1 VEYWGGVQAMLKTMG
16 VSSLVFN
23 YSGYGES
30 TGYISVAHCEEDAVA
45 AYRELAARGHRSIVL
60 LGFSLGSA
68 VTSAV
73 ASRLDADGLILCEG
87 FSTFREAGIAVGFP
101 SWMMYL
107 APDCWQTVR
116 RVTELQIPVLVVH
129 SESDGL
135 FPVSMAQRVVEAS
148 GLHGEMMVVQGLT
161 HNAPIFTPTAEY
173 WQPIAAW
180 TERRRSVTGNLWAAK
195 S

>member
-1 VEYWGGVQAMLKTMG
+1 MPAGGKAVRQVFLSFVLTLISRMLLRRDRENGIWEHALRDFPFAKQRMVIRSGRRRLAAVYVSAGDDTPALLLCHGIGELVEYWGGVQAMLKTMG

-73 ASRLDADGLILCEG
+73 ASR
-87 FSTFREAGIAVGFP
+87 
-101 SWMMYL
+101 
-107 APDCWQTVR
+107 
-116 RVTELQIPVLVVH
+116 
-129 SESDGL
+129 
-135 FPVSMAQRVVEAS
+135 
-148 GLHGEMMVVQGLT
+148 
-161 HNAPIFTPTAEY
+161 
-173 WQPIAAW
+173 
-180 TERRRSVTGNLWAAK
+180 
-195 S
+195 